1 MVGCKGSSIAFRFLR
16 VTSASFLHQSQKT
29 LKQTLFKR
37 FIGFLRLL
45 DIISEVEMKI
55 ARYMLSFFLF
65 TWLVFRSLDVLSTM
79 QSWKFNASVCTC

>member
-1 MVGCKGSSIAFRFLR
+1 MVGCKGSSIAFRLLR
-16 VTSASFLHQSQKT
+16 VTSASFLDQSQKT

-55 ARYMLSFFLF
+55 ARYMLSCFLY
-65 TWLVFRSLDVLSTM
+65 TCLVFRSLDVLSTM
-79 QSWKFNASVCTC
+79 QS

>member
-1 MVGCKGSSIAFRFLR
+1 MVGCKGSSIALRLLR
-16 VTSASFLHQSQKT
+16 VTSASFLDQSQET
-29 LKQTLFKR
+29 LKQTRCKR
-37 FIGFLRLL
+37 LIGFLRLL

-79 QSWKFNASVCTC
+79 QS